1 MAIFASVAVLS
12 ATDVFTAYMPV
23 VADRIGVGPAV
34 VGALLALRAGASL
47 ASRVGIGRLVRRFG
61 RARLI
66 AVNAVAAA
74 VSLSCITLTGHVVVL
89 AALALVLGASL
100 GFAQPLSMTM
110 VVQLV
115 PERARASALAV
126 RLTGNRLGQ
135 VAAPA
140 AAGLVA
146 GRAGASSV
154 FWLMSCVLGA
164 SAFAAPREL
173 TSARRGSR
181 DAASAAGTCE
191 SRRSVPRRPG
201 DGPSS

>member
-1 MAIFASVAVLS
+1 
-12 ATDVFTAYMPV
+12 MPV
-23 VADRIGVGPAV
+23 VGERVGVGPAV
-34 VGALLALRAGASL
+34 VGVLLALRAAASL
-47 ASRVGIGRLVRRFG
+47 ASRLGISRLVRRFG

-66 AVNAVAAA
+66 AFNAVAAGI
-74 VSLSCITLTGHVVVL
+74 SLSCITLTGHVAVL

-154 FWLMSCVLGA
+154 FWLMSCVLA
-164 SAFAAPREL
+164 TSAFAAPARSEERRKPPEF
-173 TSARRGSR
+173 SARG
-181 DAASAAGTCE
+181 
-191 SRRSVPRRPG
+191 
-201 DGPSS
+201 